1 MANFKEAACL
11 EKTVHIGSSISE
23 DGQAATITFDDLAVG
38 LGQVKRQSL
47 KSTLTAS
54 LVITMDQNDTE
65 IPVQQDI
72 RGCVSIDPGARA
84 ALVAHLPGQTILV
97 DLLKG
102 PCSNTNFSRQFVST
116 LPAGGD
122 YRTSFF
128 LLADRNSDD
137 PDAGVLLTVDKLDI
151 QLGKQDAKDKRRNT
165 Q

>member
-1 MANFKEAACL
+1 MANLKEAACL
-11 EKTVHIGSSISE
+11 EKTVHIGSSISA
-23 DGQAATITFDDLAVG
+23 DGQAATITFNDLAVG
-38 LGQVKRQSL
+38 LGRL
-47 KSTLTAS
+47 KKQPLESTLTAS

-72 RGCVSIDPGARA
+72 HGFLSIDPGARV
-84 ALVAHLPGQTILV
+84 ALVTHLPGQTILV
-97 DLLKG
+97 DLLEG
-102 PCSNTNFSRQFVST
+102 PCANPNFSRRFIST

-137 PDAGVLLTVDKLDI
+137 PEAGVLLTIDKLDI
-151 QLGKQDAKDKRRNT
+151 QLGKQNSKNKRLDT